1 MKVVARRNKPESLDR
16 EAIARLKKAGV
27 ASFALAIGREYTVFG
42 MTLTKDGLFV
52 LILAGE
58 VRARPSLVSIELFE
72 VSDPALSKGWLFDHG
87 HGSGSNIHAIWGY
100 PYLIQGEFGFDGLF
114 SEKRMSAH
122 QAFLAAARL
131 EDISDRERAELQ
143 ALEAYIKRRAI
154 PQPPPTESPD

>member
-1 MKVVARRNKPESLDR
+1 MARRNKPESLDR

-72 VSDPALSKGWLFDHG
+72 VSDPALSKDWLFLHKHED
-87 HGSGSNIHAIWGY
+87 GSDIHAMWGY
-100 PYLIQGEFGFDGLF
+100 FELVQGEMGFDGLF
-114 SEKRMSAH
+114 SEKRVSAH
-122 QAFLAAARL
+122 EAFAVAARL
-131 EDISDRERAELQ
+131 EDISDRERAELE
-143 ALEAYIKRRAI
+143 ALEAYVKRRAV